1 MSVMTLF
8 WSLTFFKFYFKGFC
22 FLYWTKK
29 TQHFLHNENWQLM
42 WLLVKCISVWDNLN
56 SDCNSQTYK
65 TYNCSLWVFG
75 FWSFK
80 SQFVRVAESP
90 KWLGFQVGFFLPNVF
105 PAAVPVVTVTL
116 FIHQEGK
123 QRQSGDL
130 FSTAFE
136 FWKEW
141 ESSGSR
147 FQSYWSQIHLRSK
160 GQVPFV
166 WCWKIKKRCTNVW

>member
-1 MSVMTLF
+1 MSVMTLL
-8 WSLTFFKFYFKGFC
+8 WSLKFFKFYFKGFC

-90 KWLGFQVGFFLPNVF
+90 KWLGFQVFFFFTKCFSSSRSCCYSN
-105 PAAVPVVTVTL
+105 TVHTPGRQTKTVWWSL
-116 FIHQEGK
+116 FNRFWILERMGIKWFQISILLK
-123 QRQSGDL
+123 PDSFKVKRSGTICL
-130 FSTAFE
+130 MLE
-136 FWKEW
+136 
-141 ESSGSR
+141 
-147 FQSYWSQIHLRSK
+147 
-160 GQVPFV
+160 
-166 WCWKIKKRCTNVW
+166 N